1 MVEKLPLHHVIG
13 NHCLSVDRATFLTRL
28 RQPASYHRI
37 QVAPGWRLLLLDTT
51 EMSGHSGYPPDSSLG
66 QEAAQY
72 LDNHP
77 LSDSEPHMHNWNGG
91 IGKAQLKWLEEE
103 LASASEAGNRCLV
116 AGHHQVGQGAARASH
131 MAWNW
136 RSIQRVLLASPAFA
150 VFFAGHDH
158 MGGYSCAAA
167 RHFVTLEAMLEAP
180 VGSNAYAIVTCRD
193 TDIQIDGRGSVTSRT
208 LQLPAHAKT

>member
-91 IGKAQLKWLEEE
+91 IGKAQLK
-103 LASASEAGNRCLV
+103 
-116 AGHHQVGQGAARASH
+116 
-131 MAWNW
+131 
-136 RSIQRVLLASPAFA
+136 
-150 VFFAGHDH
+150 
-158 MGGYSCAAA
+158 CA
-167 RHFVTLEAMLEAP
+167 LDP
-180 VGSNAYAIVTCRD
+180 Y
-193 TDIQIDGRGSVTSRT
+193 
-208 LQLPAHAKT
+208 P